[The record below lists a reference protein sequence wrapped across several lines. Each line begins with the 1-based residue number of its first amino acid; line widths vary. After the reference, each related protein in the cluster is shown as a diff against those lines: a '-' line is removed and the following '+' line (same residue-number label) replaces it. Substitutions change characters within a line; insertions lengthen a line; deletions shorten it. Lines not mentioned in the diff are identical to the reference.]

1 MIEKNKIVK
10 VIYIIDKKLHNCK
23 MDLDYLLKGYFE
35 VPMTKEIPLLSNP
48 MKPVNVDIRRKRL
61 RTIFKLN
68 EYIYYAGINEDEIN
82 QIIKLHNIEKE
93 L

>member
-1 MIEKNKIVK
+1 MIEKNKVVK
-10 VIYIIDKKLHNCK
+10 VVYIIDEKLHNCK

-35 VPMTKEIPLLSNP
+35 VPMTKEIPLSNP

-61 RTIFKLN
+61 RTIFKLD
-68 EYIYYAGINEDEIN
+68 EDIYYAGIDEDEIN
-82 QIIKLHNIEKE
+82 QIMKLHNIEKE